1 MPIAAPRNCGVV
13 IFVLALLSSAY
24 PRIPAAE
31 PFSTDLPRPYNQ
43 VLEAVHGVIEDGT
56 IRGTFQYQGTNELSG
71 ANPENTSRAF
81 APWKGPGVVLFKVRT
96 GALAPAHFLDSN
108 DAGTVTVR
116 YVVQKLSPQMTR
128 LRIEAIFDEATHH
141 HRHPSDGSV
150 AVGEFSAIND
160 SLKKLDQLA
169 QETKEAITRQEA
181 AHKLKDL
188 QNALAAER
196 SRLDAATAEVQQL
209 QEQARELRKK
219 VAARVSTP
227 NAELKSAPFT
237 HASTLNLLKREQ
249 PVTILTWTPY
259 WSHVRLTS
267 GEEGWVY
274 HLFLEALP

>member
-1 MPIAAPRNCGVV
+1 VV

-24 PRIPAAE
+24 SRVPAAE
-31 PFSTDLPRPYNQ
+31 PFSTDLPRPYDQ
-43 VLEAVHGVIEDGT
+43 LLEAVRGVIENGA

-81 APWKGPGVVLFKVRT
+81 APWKAPGVVLYKVRT

-108 DAGTVTVR
+108 DVGTVTVR

-128 LRIEAIFDEATHH
+128 LRIEAIFDEDTHH
-141 HRHPSDGSV
+141 HHHPSDGSV
-150 AVGEFSAIND
+150 EVGEFAAIND
-160 SLKKLDQLA
+160 WLKKLDQQA
-169 QETKEAITRQEA
+169 KETKEAVARQEA
-181 AHKLKDL
+181 EHKVKDL
-188 QNALAAER
+188 QNALATER

-209 QEQARELRKK
+209 QERARELRRK
-219 VAARVSTP
+219 VAARVATP

-237 HASTLNLLKREQ
+237 HASTIKLLSREQ

-259 WSHVRLTS
+259 WCHVRLTS
-267 GEEGWVY
+267 GQEGWIY